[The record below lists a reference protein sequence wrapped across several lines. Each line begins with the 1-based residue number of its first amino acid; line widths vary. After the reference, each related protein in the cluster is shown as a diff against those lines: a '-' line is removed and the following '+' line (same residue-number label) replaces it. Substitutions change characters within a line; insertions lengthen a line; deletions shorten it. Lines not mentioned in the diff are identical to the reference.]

1 MNLPRSIRFRKEN
14 VILLGVV
21 PALAHE
27 PKSLNNFLKPAV
39 DELNALWKGVKV
51 NTYNSPSTAV
61 EIQAAV
67 LCFALDI
74 PAGRK
79 LWGFLVPNEVA
90 LIVARCFQEV
100 LEKKGITVAFRTA
113 TSGQR
118 GLLRNIDDMLTE

>member
-67 LCFALDI
+67 LCFASDI